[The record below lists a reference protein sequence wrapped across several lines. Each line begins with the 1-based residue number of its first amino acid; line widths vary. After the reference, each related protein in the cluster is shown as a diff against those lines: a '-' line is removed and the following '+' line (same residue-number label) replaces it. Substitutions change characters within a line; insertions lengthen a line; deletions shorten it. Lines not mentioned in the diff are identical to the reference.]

1 MAADWYCRI
10 AGAELGPLSSQQLRA
25 LATDGRL
32 RADDEVCQGKGGKWV
47 QANRVKG
54 LLTSS
59 SSEVLVARPLD
70 EESEPGAAKPAKSR
84 SKPVAG
90 GAVPKA
96 KTAPQPP
103 EAPRT
108 AVPVAKVAVA
118 GSAPA
123 AAAPAQSPFIFTEP
137 GAEQGKS
144 STGKSG
150 PLSPADVAKHRQ
162 KQRKRLLIG
171 SIGAVGGVLVL
182 LVVVW
187 LAYPLLTGSGDETAQ
202 GSSSEEPVEEGELG
216 SDLDTGLDDL
226 LGEGERR
233 TEGPADAGADGQRWL
248 DASKDSAK
256 AGAVNVR
263 VVSVQIGKPRLK
275 SATGQS
281 KLPKEDLLIVTLELT
296 NTDPAKK
303 VVHSGWAGRAAAAHE
318 VSLVDNHGNP
328 YKSKSFTGA
337 MIDGQQS
344 DTSLYADEPV
354 LDVLVFE
361 RPVDAAKHLR
371 LTLPASAVNHE
382 GMLRFEIPK
391 NMIGAEP
398 ADVVADSPRAAGGR
412 PAQAADAG
420 DEGGEVHQLEVT
432 EKAVQQAIGGMEA
445 GEPERPLSDF
455 DKLKRD
461 NPGLFPEQ

>member
-47 QANRVKG
+47 QASRVKG
-54 LLTSS
+54 LLASS

-70 EESEPGAAKPAKSR
+70 EESGPVAGNPAKTR

-96 KTAPQPP
+96 KTAPKPP

-118 GSAPA
+118 GSAA
-123 AAAPAQSPFIFTEP
+123 ASAAPAQSPFIFTEP

-150 PLSPADVAKHRQ
+150 PLSPADVAKYRQ

-182 LVVVW
+182 SVVVW
-187 LAYPLLTGSGDETAQ
+187 FAYPPLTGSSDETAQ
-202 GSSSEEPVEEGELG
+202 RSSSGEPVEEGELG

-233 TEGPADAGADGQRWL
+233 TEGPDAAADGQRWL

-371 LTLPASAVNHE
+371 LTLPASAVDHE

-398 ADVVADSPRAAGGR
+398 SEEVADSPRTAGGR
-412 PAQAADAG
+412 SAPAEGAG
-420 DEGGEVHQLEVT
+420 DEGGEVHQLDVT